1 MDDLSPRQS
10 EVAALVAEGFT
21 GKEIADQLGISEQAV
36 KNHKRT
42 IYQKLGATNAVT
54 MIRAL
59 MEKGSL

>member
-1 MDDLSPRQS
+1 MHDLSPRQS

-21 GKEIADQLGISEQAV
+21 GREIAEQLGISEQAV
-36 KNHKRT
+36 KNHKRS
-42 IYQKLGATNAVT
+42 IYHKVGARNAVE